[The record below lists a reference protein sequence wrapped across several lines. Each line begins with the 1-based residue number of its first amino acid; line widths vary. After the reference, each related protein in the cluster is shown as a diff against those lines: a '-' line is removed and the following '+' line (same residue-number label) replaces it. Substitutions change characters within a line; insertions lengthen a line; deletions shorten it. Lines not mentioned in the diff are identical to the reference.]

1 MAQRL
6 QLIFL
11 LASYLF
17 FSGVLSISILTIE
30 NKCNQT
36 VWPVIFSWKSQL
48 TTTGFT
54 LRRGEARALQA
65 PSSWYGLI
73 SGRTLCSND
82 STGNFTC
89 ATGDCESNTIECLG
103 SYGWSKVTYV
113 YFRIDYG
120 GTNSHIISLEHGY
133 NLPVMVAPSQ
143 SSPTCFSSGCM
154 ADLNRTCPD
163 NLKIFDGAKPTSC
176 SSACKQSR
184 TPEDCCTNYFQS
196 KQNCKPTVYT
206 QNFELACPYAYSYPY
221 NDNNST
227 FTCPNSTNYVIT
239 FCPSS
244 IPDIPSS
251 MAGGKE
257 SSVRKLG
264 PILGGIAAVAL
275 IIIIVAIVV
284 VVRRRRYSTDENIEA
299 AIMLKRYSYE
309 NVKDMTNSFAHVLG
323 KGGFGTVYKGKLPD
337 ASGRDIALKI
347 LDDSKGN
354 GEDFINEL
362 ASMSRASHV
371 NIVSLFGFC
380 YEGSK
385 RAIVYE
391 FMPNGS
397 LDKYISQNMSTKM
410 DWKNLYNIAVGVAR
424 GLEYLH
430 NSCVSKIVHFD
441 IKPQNILMDG
451 DLCPKISDFGLAK
464 LCKNKESIV
473 SLLDARGT
481 IGYIAPE
488 VFSKN
493 FGEASHKSDV
503 YSYGMVV
510 LEMIGAKNKRRAE
523 TSRFNPSSMNFP
535 EWIYDDLERK
545 ETVRLVGD
553 HIMEEEEE
561 KIVKKMALVGLWCI
575 QTNPLDR
582 PPIRKVIGMLEGSLE
597 ALQAPPKPL
606 FDSHLVAAWE
616 TIKDS
621 QDTSSISTQS
631 LLERKALRPG
641 QDTLIVSREEV

>member
-17 FSGVLSISILTIE
+17 FSAGVLSISILTIE

-54 LRRGEARALQA
+54 LRSGEARALQA

-89 ATGDCESNTIECLG
+89 ATGDCESKTIECHG
-103 SYGWSKVTYV
+103 SYGWSMVTYV

-143 SSPTCFSSGCM
+143 NSPTCFSSGCM
-154 ADLNRTCPD
+154 
-163 NLKIFDGAKPTSC
+163 
-176 SSACKQSR
+176 
-184 TPEDCCTNYFQS
+184 
-196 KQNCKPTVYT
+196 
-206 QNFELACPYAYSYPY
+206 SYLL
-221 NDNNST
+221 
-227 FTCPNSTNYVIT
+227 FL
-239 FCPSS
+239 
-244 IPDIPSS
+244 
-251 MAGGKE
+251 AGGT
-257 SSVRKLG
+257 
-264 PILGGIAAVAL
+264 AAVAL

-284 VVRRRRYSTDENIEA
+284 VMRAKNARRKRYSTDENIEA

-309 NVKDMTNSFAHVLG
+309 NVKNMTNSFAHVLG

-337 ASGRDIALKI
+337 AGGRDIALKI

-354 GEDFINEL
+354 GDDFINEL
-362 ASMSRASHV
+362 ASM
-371 NIVSLFGFC
+371 
-380 YEGSK
+380 K
-385 RAIVYE
+385 
-391 FMPNGS
+391 
-397 LDKYISQNMSTKM
+397 
-410 DWKNLYNIAVGVAR
+410 
-424 GLEYLH
+424 
-430 NSCVSKIVHFD
+430 
-441 IKPQNILMDG
+441 
-451 DLCPKISDFGLAK
+451 
-464 LCKNKESIV
+464 SIV

-523 TSRFNPSSMNFP
+523 TSRSNPSSMNFP

-545 ETVRLVGD
+545 ETIRLVGD
-553 HIMEEEEE
+553 HIMEDEEE

-575 QTNPLDR
+575 QTNPTDR

-597 ALQAPPKPL
+597 ALQVPPKPL

-621 QDTSSISTQS
+621 KDTSSISTQS
-631 LLERKALRPG
+631 LLERKTLRAG

>member
-1 MAQRL
+1 SLQRFILYLFIPMAQRL

-244 IPDIPSS
+244 IPDIPRSS
-251 MAGGKE
+251 MAGGK
-257 SSVRKLG
+257 
-264 PILGGIAAVAL
+264 GGIAAVAL

-309 NVKDMTNSFAHVLG
+309 NVKDMTNSFAH
-323 KGGFGTVYKGKLPD
+323 
-337 ASGRDIALKI
+337 
-347 LDDSKGN
+347 
-354 GEDFINEL
+354 
-362 ASMSRASHV
+362 
-371 NIVSLFGFC
+371 
-380 YEGSK
+380 
-385 RAIVYE
+385 
-391 FMPNGS
+391 
-397 LDKYISQNMSTKM
+397 
-410 DWKNLYNIAVGVAR
+410 
-424 GLEYLH
+424 
-430 NSCVSKIVHFD
+430 
-441 IKPQNILMDG
+441 
-451 DLCPKISDFGLAK
+451 
-464 LCKNKESIV
+464 
-473 SLLDARGT
+473 
-481 IGYIAPE
+481 
-488 VFSKN
+488 
-493 FGEASHKSDV
+493 
-503 YSYGMVV
+503 
-510 LEMIGAKNKRRAE
+510 
-523 TSRFNPSSMNFP
+523 
-535 EWIYDDLERK
+535 

-575 QTNPLDR
+575 QTNPSDR

-597 ALQAPPKPL
+597 ALQVPPKPL